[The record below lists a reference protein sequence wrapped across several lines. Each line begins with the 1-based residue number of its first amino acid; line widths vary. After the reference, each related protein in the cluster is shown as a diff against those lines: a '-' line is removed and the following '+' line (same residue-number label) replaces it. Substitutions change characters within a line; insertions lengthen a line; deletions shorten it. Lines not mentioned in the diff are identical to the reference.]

1 MILKYQHTGNTYLS
15 HFGLHEK
22 AFEIS
27 ADPKFQWLGEKHK
40 ETLETLL
47 YAVLY
52 KDEYVVVTGDVGTG
66 KTMLASALMNNLG
79 DQVNA
84 AKVPFPEVDI
94 LDFFKLIA
102 MAYGISESFQS
113 QGSFLVHFE
122 SFLRSSFSAG
132 KKVVLIIDEAQRLT
146 SDNLRELFYL
156 SNIEENGARLLKLVF
171 VGQNEFSD
179 ILLKGSSRALSERV
193 TINYN
198 LGPLTQDETRQY
210 ILHRLK
216 VAQCERDIFTSKA
229 IEDIFL
235 FSKGIPRL
243 INIVCDLA
251 LLITYF
257 ESGTIVRPETIRKCL
272 QKLRVPGE
280 RAEFGG
286 NGFNLASETEGKD
299 ESGIVE
305 EIHAEVRAG
314 NEKEEVRNRA
324 RVRAAYAT
332 GFGLLIVLLGFIF
345 FFHRAG
351 QMQQNS
357 THDESKEEIN
367 RGNSTTQ
374 EGMEGIRKKSA
385 PDAPSRATNTSI
397 FSDSKGKPSDS
408 PARQKEAGG
417 RQDVK
422 TPKRTIVQTVKTE
435 RQETVGSITSVRP
448 ARQAPTGPLREE
460 KGFYEKEKS
469 LVDKGT
475 PASGD
480 RSGSMGQSPGFT
492 TGQLAQETM
501 SKEGEEVDPNR
512 VIEWLLER
520 RSNKK

>member
-1 MILKYQHTGNTYLS
+1 MILKYQRTGNEYLS
-15 HFGLHEK
+15 HFGLQEK

-40 ETLETLL
+40 EALETLL
-47 YAVLY
+47 HAVLY
-52 KDEYVVVTGDVGTG
+52 KDGYVVVTGDVGTG

-84 AKVPFPEVDI
+84 AKVPFPEVEI

-102 MAYGISESFQS
+102 MAYGISENFQS
-113 QGSFLVHFE
+113 QASFLVHFE

-216 VAQCERDIFTSKA
+216 VAQCDREIFTSKA

-235 FSKGIPRL
+235 FSNGIPRL

-257 ESGTIVRPETIRKCL
+257 ESGTIVRPETIKKCL
-272 QKLRVPGE
+272 EKLRVPGE
-280 RAEFGG
+280 RAESGG
-286 NGFNLASETEGKD
+286 NGSNLASETEGKD

-305 EIHAEVRAG
+305 EIHAEVRDG
-314 NEKEEVRNRA
+314 NVKEEVRSRA

-345 FFHRAG
+345 FFHPGG
-351 QMQQNS
+351 QVPQDS
-357 THDESKEEIN
+357 THEELKEVSGKN
-367 RGNSTTQ
+367 TTNAK
-374 EGMEGIRKKSA
+374 EVGSLTKYSI
-385 PDAPSRATNTSI
+385 PDAASLAIEKPASSESARKSSESI
-397 FSDSKGKPSDS
+397 VP
-408 PARQKEAGG
+408 PKEAG
-417 RQDVK
+417 VPKETK
-422 TPKRTIVQTVKTE
+422 TFKGASVQGLKTE
-435 RQETVGSITSVRP
+435 RQAPAGSRASARP
-448 ARQAPTGPLREE
+448 AKQTFPTPLRDEM
-460 KGFYEKEKS
+460 GPYEKETRID
-469 LVDKGT
+469 DKGKA
-475 PASGD
+475 ASEERGG
-480 RSGSMGQSPGFT
+480 RMGQTPGST
-492 TGQLAQETM
+492 TGQSGQETTT
-501 SKEGEEVDPNR
+501 KDGEEIDPGR
-512 VIEWLLER
+512 VMEWLLER
-520 RSNKK
+520 RSEKK